1 MKKLSFFAKFNGDIE
16 KISKDLNANCEKLNN
31 NIAIVEIDSDKLRDL
46 KNHKQIQCV
55 ECAYD
60 VFCSDNRTF
69 LESTCV
75 NNISKPP
82 DNLTGN
88 GVIVAILD
96 SGIDIYHPD
105 FISNNDET
113 RIISIWDQNGN
124 ENPPEEFDF
133 GTEYTSDEIN
143 LALNNRIEFPRLDN
157 NGHGTAVCGI
167 ACGNGR
173 ASNFTNMGVAPES
186 SIIAVKLMS
195 SQNSFSTS
203 TINLSRGIKYII
215 NRAQTLDMPVVIN
228 ISYGTNMGAHDGQSL
243 FEQYLDFVCENR
255 NTSVVVATGNEGSA
269 KHHFKYVLKNGDIVD
284 INFVIKKNFTEFSIF
299 FVKSFYDEINFQFE
313 NSSGEKSSIMNL
325 YQMSDQNIYF
335 SKTKIFIN
343 LNQPTPLYEGEQ
355 IIFTFSSFS
364 GFIPQDIWT
373 IKVFARKIYDGRIDA
388 WLPITEESGIETQF
402 LNPNPETTL
411 TIPSTSAKVI
421 SVGGYNSIDNDF
433 AEFSGRGYTKN
444 GLVSPDLIAPSV
456 SVISTNLNGSYS
468 NFTGTSFASPFVS
481 GACALMMQWGIINKN
496 DLSMYGQRLKAF
508 LKLGARK
515 EERIIYPNDREGYG
529 VLCVKSSLD
538 YAKRYVRTKNFDEN
552 DFENYYQFR
561 GLQLNENIN
570 SQKDEKNFNPVTDE
584 NYMDFI
590 INYDESLV
598 KFLENEPNIIIS
610 SIIRNKYAII
620 HFTKEDYEYYRRNS
634 QDLIVAERAMICG
647 LCVESYSAITASG
660 ISAVKIQPFL
670 QLRGSGTLIGIVDD
684 GIDFYNECFRYE
696 NGETKILYYWDQ
708 TSDSGNPPEQFS
720 YGTELTSKEINEY
733 ILNSSSKDN
742 FIDNTGHGTFLSSVM
757 SGRQTESSNFE
768 GASPDSNIIFVK
780 LKRAKKVMKEYNAI
794 FTDVPSFQSNDII
807 TGVEYIL
814 DISAKL
820 GKPVVINIPLQ
831 TNEGAHDGLS
841 YFEQYFS
848 DVSTMTGVGIIIPV
862 GNQGNKS
869 EHVQAKIEQSDE
881 PYKIEFVVS
890 RGELGFIINLWTSV
904 PDRVSISIVSP
915 LGNIIE
921 REKFTV
927 NTFKEY
933 NFILEGTKI
942 SIQYI
947 FPDVKNG
954 NQNIRI
960 RFLNPTSGLWN
971 LNIFGDLIIYGI
983 VDVWLPIS
991 QFLSQETSFLG
1002 ATIENTV
1009 TVPSTALNVISVGA
1023 YDFIDQSIYI
1033 SSGRGQ
1039 VLYGRVKPDFV
1050 APGVDVDG
1058 IYPNNQLGTMTGTG
1072 IASAIVTGASS
1083 LLMEWGLV
1091 KQNDVKI
1098 NTLRLKSY
1106 LLLGCSQNE
1115 NIKSPNN
1122 VWGYGKIN
1130 LIETFRKIR

>member
-1 MKKLSFFAKFNGDIE
+1 MLSCFVKFDGELE
-16 KISKDLNANCEKLNN
+16 KIAEDLNTKCERLNN
-31 NIAIVEIDSDKLRDL
+31 NIAIVEIDSEKLQDL
-46 KNHKQIQCV
+46 KNHEQVQHI
-55 ECAYD
+55 ECSSN
-60 VFCSDNRTF
+60 VFCSNNKNF
-69 LESTCV
+69 LEAVCTY
-75 NNISKPP
+75 NIDKSPE
-82 DNLTGN
+82 NLTGK
-88 GVIVAILD
+88 GVIIAILD

-105 FISNNDET
+105 FIDDKGQT
-113 RIISIWDQNGN
+113 RVISIWDQNGID
-124 ENPPEEFDF
+124 NPPEGFDF
-133 GTEYTSDEIN
+133 GTEYTYEDIN
-143 LALNNRIEFPRLDN
+143 LALNNRVEFPKLDTT
-157 NGHGTAVCGI
+157 GHGTAVCGI

-186 SIIAVKLMS
+186 SIIVVKLLY
-195 SQNSFSTS
+195 SQNSFATS
-203 TINLSRGIKYII
+203 TADLSIGIKYIL
-215 NRAQTLDMPVVIN
+215 NKSQKLNMPVVIN

-243 FEQYLDFVCENR
+243 FEQYLDFVCENK

-269 KHHFKYVLKNGDIVD
+269 NHHFKYNLKTGDIID
-284 INFVIKKNFTEFSIF
+284 INFTIKKNFDEFSVF
-299 FVKSFYDEINFQFE
+299 FVDSFYDELNFQFE
-313 NSSGEKSSIMNL
+313 NSSGEKSSIINL

-335 SKTKIFIN
+335 SKTKIFVN
-343 LNQPTPLYEGEQ
+343 LNQPTPFYEGEQ

-373 IKVFARKIYDGRIDA
+373 IRVFARKIYDGRIDA
-388 WLPITEESGIETQF
+388 WLPITEEAGTETKF

-411 TIPSTSAKVI
+411 TIPSTSSKVI
-421 SVGGYNSIDNDF
+421 TVGGYNSIDNDF
-433 AEFSGRGYTKN
+433 ADFSGRGYTKN
-444 GLVSPDLIAPSV
+444 ELIAPDLIAPSV

-481 GACALMMQWGIINKN
+481 GACALLMQWGIINKN

-508 LKLGARK
+508 LKLGASK
-515 EERIIYPNDREGYG
+515 EERIIYPNNKEGYG
-529 VLCVKSSLD
+529 VLCVRSSLD
-538 YAKRYVRTKNFDEN
+538 YAKRYIRTKNFDED

-561 GLQLNENIN
+561 GLQLNENSQN
-570 SQKDEKNFNPVTDE
+570 SDQTINPVIDE

-590 INYDESLV
+590 INYDESLA
-598 KFLENEPNIIIS
+598 KFIENESNILIS

-620 HFTKEDYEYYRRNS
+620 HFSKEDYEYYRRNS

-647 LCVESYSAITASG
+647 LCVESYSAITAAG

-670 QLRGSGTLIGIVDD
+670 QLRGSDTIVGIVDD

-708 TSDSGNPPEQFS
+708 TSNDGKHPEQFS
-720 YGTELTSKEINEY
+720 YGTELTSDEINEY
-733 ILNSSSKDN
+733 ILNSSAQNN
-742 FIDNTGHGTFLSSVM
+742 FIDNTGHGTFLSSVI
-757 SGRQTESSNFE
+757 SGRQSENSNFE
-768 GASPDSNIIFVK
+768 GAAPDSNIIFVK
-780 LKRAKKVMKEYNAI
+780 LKRAKKIMKEYNAI
-794 FTDVPSFQSNDII
+794 FTDTPAFQSNDII
-807 TGVEYIL
+807 AGVEYIL
-814 DISAKL
+814 NMASKL

-848 DVSTMTGVGIIIPV
+848 EVSTLTGVGIIIPV
-862 GNQGNKS
+862 GNQGNKA
-869 EHVQAKIEQSDE
+869 EHVQVKIEQSDE
-881 PYKIEFVVS
+881 PYEIEFSVS

-927 NTFKEY
+927 NAFKEY
-933 NFILEGTKI
+933 NFILEGTQI

-960 RFLNPTSGLWN
+960 RFLNPTPGLWN
-971 LNIFGDLIIYGI
+971 LNIFGDLIIYGV
-983 VDVWLPIS
+983 VDLWLPIS
-991 QFLSQETSFLG
+991 QFLSKETSFLG
-1002 ATIENTV
+1002 STIENTV

-1039 VLYGRVKPDFV
+1039 ILSGRVKPDFV

-1058 IYPNNQLGTMTGTG
+1058 MYPNNQLGTMTGTG
-1072 IASAIVTGASS
+1072 VASAIVTGASS

-1091 KQNDVKI
+1091 KKNDIKI
-1098 NTLRLKSY
+1098 NNLRLKSY